1 MIQDLCQNF
10 NILACHSPVLMQKAA
25 VHLCRPL
32 RKLVL
37 GIDLYRVRKDPVRKI
52 QTAVR
57 MRPPAKLLIDP
68 LLLKFIKIRTAV
80 VQFHIGIHFFHSL
93 FIQEHHSAPGFFLFL
108 LLLFRKTG
116 KLILHLP

>member
-25 VHLCRPL
+25 VHLRRPL

-68 LLLKFIKIRTAV
+68 LLLKLIRR
-80 VQFHIGIHFFHSL
+80 QPYIN
-93 FIQEHHSAPGFFLFL
+93 FL
-108 LLLFRKTG
+108 LKSPACNF
-116 KLILHLP
+116 LPYNIFSIAD